1 MSNGMNRV
9 TLLGNLGQDPDLRIA
24 PGGTCVL
31 KLRLATTEAWFDKEG
46 VLQDRTEWHD
56 VTVFGKRGEA
66 LARILGKGETII
78 VEGSLRTSSYEK
90 EGVKRYRTEVIARD
104 VFLTGRPRSTAAQL
118 VTASPLEIQHD
129 TAPDAA
135 AEADTVEQPYADA
148 AAPEALLGAPKGL
161 RRGRTVSGP
170 DSAHA

>member
-9 TLLGNLGQDPDLRIA
+9 TLLGNLGQDPDLRVA
-24 PGGTCVL
+24 PGGTSVL

-56 VTVFGKRGEA
+56 VTLFGKRGEA

-78 VEGSLRTSSYEK
+78 VEGSLRTTSYEK

-104 VFLTGRPRSTAAQL
+104 VFLTGRRRPAAAFP
-118 VTASPLEIQHD
+118 VSPLELPHD
-129 TAPDAA
+129 TAPVVGSEA
-135 AEADTVEQPYADA
+135 AEAALQPYAEVVA
-148 AAPEALLGAPKGL
+148 RG
-161 RRGRTVSGP
+161 GRTVNGA
-170 DSAHA
+170 DAAHA